1 MNRRFFSLP
10 ADANQKMR
18 VAFQYASIIMF
29 ATLIAFLVEAFLSI
43 RTGAWQLWGGTAVIL
58 FVFVAAYVSRQ
69 LSRKG
74 QVERAAKVLIY
85 SILIATIANPLLI
98 ADIGIGLGLTA
109 IMMTVV
115 LSSQTTERPERL
127 AIISFLAAVITIF
140 LDLLL
145 PPYRLVVPE
154 LQLFTPVIT
163 GVVVVILGY
172 RAFQGFKDFNL
183 RIKLITVIISV
194 VFFSVAVIGFLAN
207 RSLSAN
213 LTENVGNSLSAVANS
228 KAIEISQTLKREVGL
243 LKTLALDETIE
254 NTVEAASRGEVLTQE
269 EIQRLDSQWRV
280 ADANDN
286 NASPIVSRVLYNR
299 TSTQLRQ
306 FQQNFSQHVEV
317 FLTNQQGINIA
328 TTNRTSDYYQGD
340 EAWWQIAYR
349 ERIYIG
355 QPEYDESTK
364 TTVVIIAIA
373 IRDEESQ
380 NVLGILRTTI
390 NFDFM
395 AQALAASSFGQTGQ
409 IVVYLPNRQELA
421 LVSSEENISSITQE
435 ASGFD
440 INELFKAIDSKDP
453 YFEIVHRQTRVL
465 ASQAGAVIQD
475 DVSEDALAILKL
487 NWRVIVFQD
496 LTEAVQPVQAQTRN
510 LVIIALIIFIAATFA
525 AMGLSQI
532 ISGPLVRLN
541 AVAEQVAAGDL
552 SAQAIVE
559 TGDET
564 GTLATTFNSMTAQLR
579 DLIGTLEQRVADRTK
594 ALATSAE
601 ISRYLSTILNERQ
614 LIIEVVE
621 QLKTAFDYY
630 HVHIY
635 LLDEASG
642 DLIMAGGTG
651 DVGASLLGSGH
662 KVSKEKGLVGRA
674 AHNNIPVLVSDTSSD
689 PDWLPNP
696 LLPETRS
703 EAAIPI
709 ASADKVLGVLDVQH
723 NVTNRFTK
731 EDIDLL
737 QSLAN
742 QVAIALLNARSYVDV
757 QQRADREARITSIGL
772 KIKSTTSIEAA
783 LQATARELGRT
794 LGVNDIRVIL
804 EAPGTI
810 NNSQKP
816 D

>member
-10 ADANQKMR
+10 EDATPKMR
-18 VAFQYASIIMF
+18 NASRYAIIIMA
-29 ATLIAFLVEAFLSI
+29 ATLVALFVEAYLAI
-43 RTGAWQLWGGTAVIL
+43 RTGAWQLWTGTAVIL
-58 FVFVAAYVSRQ
+58 FVFVASRISFR
-69 LSRKG
+69 LIRKG
-74 QVERAAKVLIY
+74 EVERAAKVLIY
-85 SILIATIANPLLI
+85 SILMAIVANPLII
-98 ADIGIGLGLTA
+98 ADIGIGLGLTGILLA
-109 IMMTVV
+109 VEIA
-115 LSSQTTERPERL
+115 SQTSDRPERF
-127 AIISFLAAVITIF
+127 AIISFVAAVITIF

-163 GVVVVILGY
+163 GAVVVILGY

-183 RIKLITVIISV
+183 RVKLITVIIGV

-213 LTENVGNSLSAVANS
+213 LTENVGNNLSALANS
-228 KAIEISQTLKREVGL
+228 KAIEISQTLKREIGL

-254 NTVEAASRGEVLTQE
+254 NTVEAASRGELLTQA
-269 EIQRLDSQWRV
+269 EIQQLDSQWRA
-280 ADANDN
+280 ADVN
-286 NASPIVSRVLYNR
+286 NNGSSLVSRVLYNR

-317 FLTNQQGINIA
+317 FLTDQQGVNIA
-328 TTNRTSDYYQGD
+328 ATNRTSDYYQGD
-340 EAWWQIAYR
+340 EEWWQVAYR
-349 ERIYIG
+349 ERIYVG
-355 QPEYDESTK
+355 QPEYDESVK
-364 TTVVIIAIA
+364 ATVVIIAIA

-380 NVLGILRTTI
+380 NVLGILRTTV
-390 NFDFM
+390 NFDSM
-395 AQALAASSFGQTGQ
+395 AQSLAAGLFGQTGQ
-409 IVVYLPNRQELA
+409 TVVYLPNRQELA
-421 LVSSEENISSITQE
+421 LVSSEENTSSLAQE

-453 YFEIVHRQTRVL
+453 YFEIVYRQTRVL
-465 ASQAGAVIQD
+465 ASQARAVIEN
-475 DVSEDALAILKL
+475 DVNEDALAILRL

-510 LVIIALIIFIAATFA
+510 MVIIALIIFIAATFTA
-525 AMGLSQI
+525 LGLSQI
-532 ISGPLVRLN
+532 ISAPLVRLN
-541 AVAEQVAAGDL
+541 TVAEQVAAGDL
-552 SAQAIVE
+552 SVQAIVE

-564 GTLATTFNSMTAQLR
+564 GTLANTFNSMTAQLR
-579 DLIGTLEQRVADRTK
+579 GLIGTLEQRVADRTK

-635 LLDEASG
+635 LVDEASG
-642 DLIMAGGTG
+642 NLIMAGGTG

-662 KVSKEKGLVGRA
+662 KVLKEKGLVGRA
-674 AHNNIPVLVSDTSSD
+674 AHNNVAVLVSDTSKD

-696 LLPETRS
+696 LLPETKS

-723 NVTNRFTK
+723 DVTDRFTK

>member
-1 MNRRFFSLP
+1 MNRQFFSLP
-10 ADANQKMR
+10 ED
-18 VAFQYASIIMF
+18 
-29 ATLIAFLVEAFLSI
+29 ATLKVRNAFRYATVVVAATTVALFVEAYLAI
-43 RTGAWQLWGGTAVIL
+43 RTGAWQLWAGTAIIL
-58 FVFVAAYVSRQ
+58 FVLVASYVSLR
-69 LSRKG
+69 LIRKG
-74 QVERAAKVLIY
+74 KSERATQVLIY
-85 SILIATIANPLLI
+85 SILAGIIANPFLI
-98 ADIGIGLGLTA
+98 ADIGIGLGLA
-109 IMMTVV
+109 GMLLAVMI
-115 LSSQTTERPERL
+115 SSQTSEKPERF
-127 AIISFLAAVITIF
+127 AIVSFVAAAITIF
-140 LDLLL
+140 VDLLL

-163 GVVVVILGY
+163 GMVVVILGY

-183 RIKLITVIISV
+183 RVKLITVIIGV

-213 LTENVGNSLSAVANS
+213 LTENVGNNLSALANS
-228 KAIEISQTLKREVGL
+228 KAIEISQTLRREVGL

-269 EIQRLDSQWRV
+269 ELQRLDSQWRV
-280 ADANDN
+280 ADASDN
-286 NASPIVSRVLYNR
+286 NASPLVSRVLYNR

-328 TTNRTSDYYQGD
+328 ATNRTSDYYQGD
-340 EAWWQIAYR
+340 EAWWQVAYR

-373 IRDEESQ
+373 IRDEESR

-390 NFDFM
+390 NFDSM
-395 AQALAASSFGQTGQ
+395 AQSLAGSSFGQTGQ
-409 IVVYLPNRQELA
+409 TVVYLPNRQELA
-421 LVSSEENISSITQE
+421 LVSSEENTSSLTQE

-440 INELFKAIDSKDP
+440 INELFQAIDSKDP
-453 YFEIVHRQTRVL
+453 YFEIDHHQTRVL
-465 ASQAGAVIQD
+465 ASQARAAIEN
-475 DVSEDALAILKL
+475 DVSEDALAILRL
-487 NWRVIVFQD
+487 NWRLIVFQD
-496 LTEAVQPVQAQTRN
+496 LTEAVQPVQAQTRTM
-510 LVIIALIIFIAATFA
+510 VVIALIIFIAATFA
-525 AMGLSQI
+525 ALGLSQI

-541 AVAEQVAAGDL
+541 AVAGQVAAGDL
-552 SAQAIVE
+552 SVQATVE

-579 DLIGTLEQRVADRTK
+579 GLIGTLEQRVADRTK

-601 ISRYLSTILNERQ
+601 ISRYLSTIMNERQ
-614 LIIEVVE
+614 LIVEVVE

-635 LLDEASG
+635 LVDEASG

-651 DVGASLLGSGH
+651 DVGAALLGSGH
-662 KVSKEKGLVGRA
+662 TVSKEKGLVGRA
-674 AHNNIPVLVSDTSSD
+674 AHNNVPVLVSDTTRDS
-689 PDWLPNP
+689 DWLPNP
-696 LLPETRS
+696 LLPETKS

-723 NVTNRFTK
+723 NATDRFTK

-772 KIKSTTSIEAA
+772 KIKSTASIEAA

-804 EAPGTI
+804 EAPGMI